1 MTYNVKIQFVQM
13 IIQDIDTT
21 KTFIVE
27 FLHKS
32 KQHWCARKETGPKA
46 TSIDLVCIKESEED
60 EAEEHYFM
68 EA

>member
-1 MTYNVKIQFVQM
+1 MTYNMKIQFVQM

-27 FLHKS
+27 FLHKC

-46 TSIDLVCIKESEED
+46 TSIDLVCIEESEED